1 MKWKK
6 FTLETT
12 TDAVDY
18 LGSMFDDIGIEG
30 MEIEDNVPLTESETK
45 GMFIDILPE
54 LPPDDGT
61 ARVSFYLDEDED
73 TEEKLKAVR
82 EGLEE
87 IRQFVNIGTAKIT
100 ESETDDKDWINN
112 WKQYFKPFTVDH
124 ILIKP
129 TWEEIP
135 EEHKD
140 KLLIQIDP
148 GTAFGTG
155 KHETTQLCIRQ
166 LRKYV
171 TEDTRILDVGCGS
184 GILGM
189 LALMFGAKYSVGTD
203 LDPCAIDA
211 TYENMEVNGI
221 SKDKYEVMI
230 GNIIDDKAV
239 QDKVGYGCY
248 DIVVANILADVLV
261 PLTPV
266 IVNQLKDGG
275 IYVTSGIIEDK
286 EETVKAAVEA
296 AGLTVLEVHHQ
307 GEWVSVTARK
317 ETKA

>member
-1 MKWKK
+1 MGWNKITIDTLTSAEDMISYELTELGATGVEVEDHVSLTEEEMKVMY
-6 FTLETT
+6 
-12 TDAVDY
+12 VD
-18 LGSMFDDIGIEG
+18 LLPDDIA
-30 MEIEDNVPLTESETK
+30 
-45 GMFIDILPE
+45 
-54 LPPDDGT
+54 PDDG
-61 ARVSFYLDEDED
+61 
-73 TEEKLKAVR
+73 K
-82 EGLEE
+82 
-87 IRQFVNIGTAKIT
+87 AKISCYFDENENLEHIT
-100 ESETDDKDWINN
+100 MQIQAMLERLRGFMDIGAGTISFDKTKEEDWVNN
-112 WKQYFKPFTVDH
+112 WKKYFHQFYVDD
-124 ILIKP
+124 ILIIP
-129 TWEEIP
+129 SWEEVKP
-135 EEHKD
+135 EDEGKMIVH
-140 KLLIQIDP
+140 IDP

-155 KHETTQLCIRQ
+155 MHETTQLCIRQ

-317 ETKA
+317 E